1 MEEGTN
7 VKYNFTIWKK
17 IKKVTKTDRHVLK
30 NYSSYDSIKS
40 DNKADVTDGTVD
52 LVNSKE

>member
-7 VKYNFTIWKK
+7 VKYNFSIWEKM
-17 IKKVTKTDRHVLK
+17 KKVTKTDRHVLK
-30 NYSSYDSIKS
+30 KNSSYGSIKS